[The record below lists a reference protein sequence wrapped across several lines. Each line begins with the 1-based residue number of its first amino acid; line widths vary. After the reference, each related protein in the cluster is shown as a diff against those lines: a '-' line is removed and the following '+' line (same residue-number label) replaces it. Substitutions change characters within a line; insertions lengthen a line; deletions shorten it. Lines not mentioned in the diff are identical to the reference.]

1 MNISG
6 VKILT
11 WLVIAVSLIVSL
23 YIGAKVAEGN
33 YFNLGLSSAF
43 VLGAFYA
50 LVINKYWIFISL
62 AIASFAVRI
71 QPMGPALDPE
81 HLAVLLAAG
90 FIFSNFW
97 KKVNRAPNENAIS
110 KAFVLFNRTFIAF
123 TLYLLVHA
131 YFTYY
136 YPSPEIVIAFGN
148 LAKQY
153 FYFWSAFAVLW
164 TTVCFIR
171 FLPPIKKPHTW
182 IGVLFLLG
190 ITFNII
196 LRAYSTFAL
205 GVGEKDLVTGEFIG
219 ASVLYIPVLNLTD
232 NIYALRGLSPLVALF
247 GIAMLTSR
255 NKNLTGGGQKILWVL
270 LLILGIVGSM
280 LSMGRATIMI
290 TAFLVLL
297 CLIIRK
303 HIAAVA
309 VIFLLFVFLIVGARI
324 AYETDRNYVPFG
336 LQRSLAM
343 IPGMDMPEAKG
354 DIDSST
360 DYRWTLAMLT
370 FTEWSSNSRKF
381 FVGRG
386 VHAFSDRDLLVLKY
400 GDVYSKMNFAVRRGA
415 THNIVTDLL
424 ITVGLLGTI
433 LYVLVFIG
441 FILSIAKIIKM
452 AKDSKNITYDTLF
465 VCLLFSI
472 AMIPIYILGGGGVY
486 DTVTLVLCSVLANI
500 AAIAPATSPV
510 KHPDL

>member
-1 MNISG
+1 MNNYSI
-6 VKILT
+6 KILT
-11 WLVIAVSLIVSL
+11 SIIVVISLLASI
-23 YIGAKVAEGN
+23 YIGSKIADGN
-33 YFNLGLSSAF
+33 YFNLSFCCALVCF
-43 VLGAFYA
+43 AFYT
-50 LVINKYWIFISL
+50 LFINKYWIFISL
-62 AIASFAVRI
+62 AIASLGVHI
-71 QPMGPALDPE
+71 QPMGPALAPE
-81 HLAVLLAAG
+81 HLAVLLAGG

-97 KKVNRAPNENAIS
+97 KKVNQATNEKAIS
-110 KAFVLFNRTFIAF
+110 TSFVFFNRAFIIF
-123 TLYLLVHA
+123 TLFLLVHA

-136 YPSPEIVIAFGN
+136 CPSTEIVVAIGN

-153 FYFWSAFAVLW
+153 FSFWAAFAVVW

-182 IGVLFLLG
+182 IGVFFLLG

-196 LRAYSTFAL
+196 LRAYSTFVL

-219 ASVLYIPVLNLTD
+219 ASALFIPVLNLTD

-255 NKNLTGGGQKILWVL
+255 NKNLTSGGQKIMWVL
-270 LLILGIVGSM
+270 LLALGIIGSM
-280 LSMGRATIMI
+280 LSMGRATIII

-297 CLIIRK
+297 CLVIRK

-309 VIFLLFVFLIVGARI
+309 LIFLLFVFLIVGARI
-324 AYETDRNYVPFG
+324 AYEADRDYVPFG

-354 DIDSST
+354 DIDSSS

-381 FVGRG
+381 FIGRG
-386 VHAFSDRDLLVLKY
+386 VHAFTDRDLLVLRY
-400 GDVYSKMNFAVRRGA
+400 GDEYSKMNFAVRRGV

-424 ITVGLLGTI
+424 ITVGLVGTI
-433 LYVLVFIG
+433 LYILVFIG
-441 FILSIAKIIKM
+441 FIVSMTKILKM
-452 AKDSKNITYDTLF
+452 AKDSKNITYDTIF
-465 VCLLFSI
+465 MCLLFSFS
-472 AMIPIYILGGGGVY
+472 MIPVYILGGGGVY
-486 DTVTLVLCSVLANI
+486 NSVVLVFCATLANI
-500 AAIAPATSPV
+500 AAIAPATLPV
-510 KHPDL
+510 KSPDL

>member
-1 MNISG
+1 MLASF
-6 VKILT
+6 
-11 WLVIAVSLIVSL
+11 
-23 YIGAKVAEGN
+23 YIGSKVAEGN
-33 YFNLGLSSAF
+33 YFNLGLCCAL
-43 VLGAFYA
+43 VIGAFYA
-50 LVINKYWIFISL
+50 LFINKYWIFISL
-62 AIASFAVRI
+62 AIASFAVKI
-71 QPMGPALDPE
+71 QPMGPALDSE

-97 KKVNRAPNENAIS
+97 KKAKRAPNETLVS
-110 KAFVLFNRTFIAF
+110 GAFVLFNKAFIVFTF
-123 TLYLLVHA
+123 YLLIHA
-131 YFTYY
+131 YVTYY

-153 FYFWSAFAVLW
+153 FYFWSPFAVVW
-164 TTVCFIR
+164 ATVCFIR

-182 IGVLFLLG
+182 IGMLFLLG
-190 ITFNII
+190 ITFNVI
-196 LRAYSTFAL
+196 LRAYSTFVI

-219 ASVLYIPVLNLTD
+219 ASALYIPVLNLTD

-309 VIFLLFVFLIVGARI
+309 LIFLLFVFLIVGARI
-324 AYETDRNYVPFG
+324 AYETDRDYVPFG

-354 DIDSST
+354 DIDSSS

-386 VHAFSDRDLLVLKY
+386 VHAFTDRDLLVLKY
-400 GDVYSKMNFAVRRGA
+400 GEVYSKMNFAVRRGV

-424 ITVGLLGTI
+424 ITIGLVGTV
-433 LYVLVFIG
+433 LYVFVFIG
-441 FILSIAKIIKM
+441 FILSIVKILRLAKN
-452 AKDSKNITYDTLF
+452 SKNITYDSLF
-465 VCLLFSI
+465 VCLLFSVS
-472 AMIPIYILGGGGVY
+472 MIPIYILGGSGVY
-486 DTVTLVLCSVLANI
+486 NTVVLVFSATLANI
-500 AAIAPATSPV
+500 AALSPSMLEALEDRN
-510 KHPDL
+510 HGL